1 MQLSST
7 LDVISFSLKKS
18 PKVIK
23 YSAEKELE
31 FEQKEYFVNKKL
43 SNKLADYGFVLY
55 EDKVHRKQKFVKVHG
70 DLLIQIR

>member
-1 MQLSST
+1 M
-7 LDVISFSLKKS
+7 
-18 PKVIK
+18 
-23 YSAEKELE
+23 E